1 MDNPVKKPY
10 MSKNKYLL
18 LIIISCVIL
27 LWVKPLGIE
36 RVFQSSESV
45 NSSYKTEPLLL
56 NAGLV
61 QAQKAELSIIL
72 WVENGIIPI
81 EVWTQLP
88 MPDWAWSL
96 NEQQTKHGNTATLS
110 GHRVIDKDE
119 ERMLYTWYTKMAPIL
134 AKNGVR
140 IYLDERVSEAID
152 VSAYLSQSNILP
164 AQWFLLENMVSI
176 AGYQSNLEE
185 SVMAGQDRINI
196 QLLSRGK
203 NTDGQTVLAIPAL
216 LKEF

>member
-1 MDNPVKKPY
+1 MDCPIERFHLSKK
-10 MSKNKYLL
+10 KYL
-18 LIIISCVIL
+18 LIIIACVIL
-27 LWVKPLGIE
+27 IWVKPLSIE
-36 RVFQSSESV
+36 GALQSSESTHE
-45 NSSYKTEPLLL
+45 SYNIEPLLL
-56 NAGLV
+56 NAGLL

-72 WVENGIIPI
+72 WVENGTIPI

-96 NEQQTKHGNTATLS
+96 NEQRTKNGNTAATLT

-119 ERMLYTWYTKMAPIL
+119 ERILYTWYTKIAP
-134 AKNGVR
+134 AFAEDGVR
-140 IYLDERVSEAID
+140 IYIDERVSEAID
-152 VSAYLSQSNILP
+152 VSAYLSQSNTLP
-164 AQWFLLENMVSI
+164 AQWFLLDNMISI
-176 AGYQSNLEE
+176 AGYQRDFGE

-203 NTDGQTVLAIPAL
+203 STDGQTVLAIPAL